1 MSLDPD
7 EIRSMS
13 REEKLRTLQDLMAEL
28 AKLRAQASMGTLDKP
43 HKMRITRKNIARI
56 LTILREEELGIS
68 RRKEGAEGEEKK
80 E

>member
-13 REEKLRTLQDLMAEL
+13 REDKIRTLQDLMTEL

-43 HKMRITRKNIARI
+43 HRIRIVRKNIARI
-56 LTILREEELGIS
+56 LTILREEELNIKRG
-68 RRKEGAEGEEKK
+68 GGENQKSGE
-80 E
+80 

>member
-1 MSLDPD
+1 MSLSPD

-13 REEKLRTLQDLMAEL
+13 REEKLRLLQDLMAEL
-28 AKLRAQASMGTLDKP
+28 AKLRAQAAMGILDKP
-43 HKMRITRKNIARI
+43 HKIRITRKNIARI

-68 RRKEGAEGEEKK
+68 RRGGAKGEEKK